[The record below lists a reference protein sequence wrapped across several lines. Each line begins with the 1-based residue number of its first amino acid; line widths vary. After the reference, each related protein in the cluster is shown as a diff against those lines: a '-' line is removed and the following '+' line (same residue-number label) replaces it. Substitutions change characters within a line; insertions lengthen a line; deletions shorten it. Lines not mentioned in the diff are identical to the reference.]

1 MKLREI
7 SPEAPRTGGSRSAPA
22 SSGHGLDLDLLAEL
36 AQSRVWLDVA
46 DAAFAESRKGLAIA
60 DARAPGFPLSYV
72 SPAFERLTGYT
83 AAECLGHNCS
93 FLQGPRTDMEV
104 VQTVREALAAHRP
117 VRVVLRNYRKDGSC
131 FWNELTIFYVDDAAG
146 QPLYALGLQ
155 NDVTDLLE
163 MRTTLRERQQ
173 FTSTVLDGIHAAIVT
188 TDVRGSVTFANRMA
202 CSTLGLAAEECLGA
216 DAAEVLQLPPEA
228 RGCFSQE
235 GEREKRF
242 SYTFRRRDGSEADL
256 GLSMSRTEGLSEHG
270 LGHYF
275 VFRDL
280 AEIHQLEMGA
290 RRVERLAAMGTM
302 VAGFAHEVRNPVASL
317 RLLGEALGA
326 ELDPGDARCEYL
338 SRMMT
343 QVARIERLVKTSL
356 RFGRPEQ
363 PRRAVHQPIAI
374 LAATLEAIVAR
385 TNELGGPIRV
395 DIEPDLPAIYVDDA
409 QLVQVL
415 VILIDNALDA
425 AKRPS
430 GVRLH
435 VHAEATSR
443 GGERERERE
452 RPEGVRFEV
461 IDDGP
466 GIPPYMLTHVF
477 DPFFTTKPN
486 GTGLGLS
493 IAQQL
498 VHDNGGRIELSSQV
512 GRGTTFAVLVVLG
525 ES

>member
-1 MKLREI
+1 VKLREI
-7 SPEAPRTGGSRSAPA
+7 SPEPPRRAGSSSAPLA
-22 SSGHGLDLDLLAEL
+22 GSGHGLDLAAEL

-46 DAAFAESRKGLAIA
+46 DAVFAESRRGLAVA

-72 SPAFERLTGYT
+72 SPAFEQLTGYT
-83 AAECLGHNCS
+83 AAECLGQSCR
-93 FLQGPRTDMEV
+93 FLQGPETDAAV
-104 VQTVREALAAHRP
+104 VRAVREALAAHRP
-117 VRVVLRNYRKDGSC
+117 ARAVLRNYRKDGSS

-163 MRTTLRERQQ
+163 MRTTLSERQQ
-173 FTSTVLDGIHAAIVT
+173 FTSAILDGIHAAIVT
-188 TDVRGSVTFANRMA
+188 TDARGSVTFANRMA
-202 CSTLGLAAEECLGA
+202 CSTLGIAAEECLGG
-216 DAAEVLQLPPEA
+216 DAAGILQLPPEA
-228 RGCFSQE
+228 RGCFSRQ

-242 SYTFRRRDGSEADL
+242 SYTFRRRDGSEAEL

-326 ELDPGDARCEYL
+326 ELAPDDARCEYL

-363 PRRAVHQPIAI
+363 PRRAVHQPITI
-374 LAATLEAIVAR
+374 LASTLETIVAR
-385 TNELGGPIRV
+385 TNELGGPIGV
-395 DIEPDLPAIYVDDA
+395 DIEPDLPAIYVDDG

-425 AKRPS
+425 AKRPG
-430 GVRLH
+430 GVRLR
-435 VHAEATSR
+435 VRAEAPSR
-443 GGERERERE
+443 AGDRAPAE

-466 GIPPYMLTHVF
+466 GIPEYMLTHVF

-498 VHDNGGRIELSSQV
+498 VHENGGRIELSSQV